1 MDSRALPPRPPD
13 APAGLRQLLTIPVPN
28 RAIGEARERT
38 GMTTLVPFPIEK
50 ARRSASG
57 EKGPDA
63 MIIIFPGVRIERMD
77 FSLADRLPTR
87 GNRRTSQAQK
97 FDYDSL

>member
-1 MDSRALPPRPPD
+1 
-13 APAGLRQLLTIPVPN
+13 
-28 RAIGEARERT
+28 
-38 GMTTLVPFPIEK
+38 MTTLVPFPIDK

-77 FSLADRLPTR
+77 FSLADRLPPR
-87 GNRRTSQAQK
+87 GTRRTSQAQK

>member
-1 MDSRALPPRPPD
+1 MDSRASPPRPPD
-13 APAGLRQLLTIPVPN
+13 SPAGLRQLLTIPVPN

-63 MIIIFPGVRIERMD
+63 MIIIFPGVGWLWPFLTTPDAKPMYGPSRYQRAVI
-77 FSLADRLPTR
+77 
-87 GNRRTSQAQK
+87 
-97 FDYDSL
+97 